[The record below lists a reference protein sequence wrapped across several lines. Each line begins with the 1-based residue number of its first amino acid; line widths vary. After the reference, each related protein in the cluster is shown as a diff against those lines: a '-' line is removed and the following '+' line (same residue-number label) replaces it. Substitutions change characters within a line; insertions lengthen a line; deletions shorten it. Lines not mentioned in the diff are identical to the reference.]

1 MKNLISIY
9 FIIIN
14 IIGLSS
20 MYIDKKKAIKNK
32 WRIKE
37 TTLLAIAIIGGSIGS
52 IIGMYSFRHK
62 TKHIK
67 FTLGIPFIIL
77 LQLLLFYFYMF

>member
-37 TTLLAIAIIGGSIGS
+37 ATLLAIAIIGGSIGS

-77 LQLLLFYFYMF
+77 LQLLLFYYML

>member
-77 LQLLLFYFYMF
+77 LQLLLFYFYML

>member
-37 TTLLAIAIIGGSIGS
+37 ATLLAIAIIGGSIGS

-77 LQLLLFYFYMF
+77 LQLLLFYFYML